1 MVLNLVSL
9 ASRLQEPFHTGA
21 VVKLPGATAG
31 AGPTTGLAAG
41 GGGVGAE
48 VVVVVGAGVG
58 GAGLHGAVM
67 HGTHA
72 VLYLEDKQSLPEQV
86 AHILKYY
93 I

>member
-48 VVVVVGAGVG
+48 VVVGAGVG